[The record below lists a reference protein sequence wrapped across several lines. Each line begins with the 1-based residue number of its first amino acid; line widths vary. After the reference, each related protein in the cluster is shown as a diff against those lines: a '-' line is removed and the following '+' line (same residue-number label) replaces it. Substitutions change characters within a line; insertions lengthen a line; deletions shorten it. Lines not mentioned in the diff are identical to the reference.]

1 MPKERRSP
9 IQHNSFFTRN
19 ERVEHLSS
27 TFGMSQGTDMDMY
40 DYDFDN
46 EGQIKTIH
54 VKKDI
59 D

>member
-1 MPKERRSP
+1 MQKERRSP

-19 ERVEHLSS
+19 ERVEHLST

-40 DYDFDN
+40 NYDFN
-46 EGQIKTIH
+46 KKGQIEVIH
-54 VKKDI
+54 IKKDI

>member
-1 MPKERRSP
+1 MQDERKAIR
-9 IQHNSFFTRN
+9 HNSFFTRN
-19 ERVEHLSS
+19 ERVERLST

-40 DYDFDN
+40 DYDFDK
-46 EGQIKTIH
+46 EQQIEVIH